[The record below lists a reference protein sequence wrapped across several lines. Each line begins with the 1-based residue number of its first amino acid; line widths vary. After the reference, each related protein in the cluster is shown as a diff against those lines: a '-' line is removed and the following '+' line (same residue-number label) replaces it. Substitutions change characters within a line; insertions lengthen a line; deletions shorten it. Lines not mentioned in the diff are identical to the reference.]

1 ASIQSVV
8 DNGGSEWLRLA
19 VLVFAWNGLKF
30 VLAGPGLVLMRLTS
44 NRRNR
49 PRAHGQEHLRQVRR
63 ERFVD
68 EIWVF
73 VSLPVWPIARDV
85 LRPSPHCFRATWRQG
100 NGAPHEGRGAAWDRS
115 SPDRSNG

>member
-1 ASIQSVV
+1 MFRLIWAAGNRTSQLLRYAPANRLMRVLRTRPHLAWGGPAIVIGVTYLLAAASIQSVV

-49 PRAHGQEHLRQVRR
+49 PRAHG
-63 ERFVD
+63 
-68 EIWVF
+68 
-73 VSLPVWPIARDV
+73 
-85 LRPSPHCFRATWRQG
+85 
-100 NGAPHEGRGAAWDRS
+100 
-115 SPDRSNG
+115 

>member
-1 ASIQSVV
+1 MEILMFRLIWAAGNRTSQLLRYAPANRLMRVLRTRPHLAWGGPAIAIGVTYLLAAASIQSVV

-49 PRAHGQEHLRQVRR
+49 PRAHG
-63 ERFVD
+63 
-68 EIWVF
+68 
-73 VSLPVWPIARDV
+73 
-85 LRPSPHCFRATWRQG
+85 
-100 NGAPHEGRGAAWDRS
+100 
-115 SPDRSNG
+115 